1 MKAMSIKLR
10 RECIDVIANYGAV
23 RLTTTQFEELLMANP
38 KLEKQ
43 LIKFNSPSD
52 TMDREDLLGALAV
65 MIVGRDWPCNMDG
78 KEASEKFFKD
88 YYEALVAKGYTL
100 VK

>member
-1 MKAMSIKLR
+1 MTVMSIKLR
-10 RECIDVIANYGAV
+10 RECIEVVAHYGGV
-23 RLTTTQFEELLMANP
+23 RLTTSQFEDLMFANP

-52 TMDREDLLGALAV
+52 TMDRECLLDALA
-65 MIVGRDWPCNMDG
+65 IKATGRGWPCNMEGQAAAD
-78 KEASEKFFKD
+78 KFFVD
-88 YYEALVAKGYTL
+88 YHDGLVANGFTL